1 MLMVVEYVHS
11 FDGFP
16 DLNGLHGCDCLMR
29 DGLLEATV
37 FYDGTSTPFDPPGST
52 KLVSVWGDE
61 ELMYPILLQQAFVV
75 TSKV

>member
-1 MLMVVEYVHS
+1 MSIEDRTGSGSGSGSCLMLMVVEYVHS

-52 KLVSVWGDE
+52 KLVSV
-61 ELMYPILLQQAFVV
+61 
-75 TSKV
+75 